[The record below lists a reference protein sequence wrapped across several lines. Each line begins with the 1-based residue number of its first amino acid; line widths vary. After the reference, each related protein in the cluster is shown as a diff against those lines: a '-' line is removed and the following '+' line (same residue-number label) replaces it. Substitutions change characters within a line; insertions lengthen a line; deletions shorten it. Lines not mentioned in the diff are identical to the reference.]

1 MKNIYLI
8 LNADGSVL
16 TSVDNLAEAFY
27 VVISNG
33 VDGSIIDADGVVL
46 YMCSRSEKSF
56 NIPEPDGSFGYAFS
70 TNSRRADGKVN

>member
-33 VDGSIIDADGVVL
+33 VNGSIVDADGVIL
-46 YMCSRSEKSF
+46 YMCSRNEKSF
-56 NIPEPDGSFGYAFS
+56 NITETDGSFGYAFS
-70 TNSRRADGKVN
+70 TSSKRADGRFI